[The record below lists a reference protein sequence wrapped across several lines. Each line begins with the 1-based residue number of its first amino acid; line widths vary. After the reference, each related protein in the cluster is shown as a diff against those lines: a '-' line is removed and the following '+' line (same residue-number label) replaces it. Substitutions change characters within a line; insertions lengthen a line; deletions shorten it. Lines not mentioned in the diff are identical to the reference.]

1 MVSAALIAALAPW
14 ILLCL
19 GLLALVA
26 FALLVC
32 GPRLLVRRR
41 PFHSPLP
48 SGRLGAPTTHL
59 EPAAPLTRD
68 EAVEALRRTEAKY
81 RGIFENAIEGIY
93 QTTPD
98 GRYLCA
104 NPALARIYDYDSP
117 AHLIDSIGDIE
128 RQLYVAPN
136 RRDDFVRTMEAQ
148 GHVANFESQ
157 IYRRD
162 GRIIWISESGR
173 AVRGADGRIEYYE
186 GTVEDITERK
196 AAEALVR
203 EKEAAEA
210 ASQAKSDF
218 LANMSHELRTPLNGV
233 IGMLDLLQEAS
244 ESPQQKRYA
253 TIARSSADLLL
264 AVINQILDFSKI
276 EAGKLEIEHVPY
288 RIRQVMEET
297 LDMLAS
303 KAAHKGLEL
312 ALDMPPDFV
321 GDVQGDPHRLQ
332 QVVVNLLGNAV
343 KFTERGQVKVHV
355 AVEREDDAQVLVRFA
370 VEDTGIGVPQERLN
384 RLFQA
389 FSQVDAST
397 TRQFGGT
404 GLGLAIARQLVELMG
419 GDIGVTSRVGR
430 GSTFWFRLPLVK
442 ATPQEKTRQL
452 TPAELQQLRVL
463 VVDDNATNREILFRQ
478 LSAWQ
483 MRVQT
488 ASDGHTA
495 LDIMQRAA
503 AQQESFDLGIIDY
516 HMPGM
521 DGYELAQ
528 RIACDESLRATP
540 LVLLTSLS
548 APEPDE
554 SPWSTSLAGRL
565 TKPVRQAQLL
575 DTILSAVAAR
585 GALDSHEA
593 ANQSLARLAPDA
605 HAGETRGRCR
615 LLLVEDNDV
624 NCVVALEILTVAGFQ
639 CDVARNG
646 REAIE
651 QVLLTRYDAV
661 LMDCQMPEMDGLAA
675 AREIRRLEGEGAL
688 RQRGYRLP
696 IVALTA
702 NATRGDRELCLGAG
716 MDDYLTKPL
725 DAVKLIEML
734 DVMVDNLEG
743 IYADE
748 GMASPEATTRA
759 FADTTPLVGMG
770 RAEVCAT
777 SKDLQSSDGA
787 DAAGQACDPPLDLA
801 ALRRRCLGNC
811 ELVERIVK
819 NFTDRLP
826 QSFQDLGE
834 AVLTNRLHDAAS
846 QAHAL
851 KGMAANLSAERLQQ
865 VVNDLEM
872 TCAAGDRLMAVT
884 DIARVRRE
892 MQRCLEFVVAESPA
906 ALLAATENYNPE
918 TTPTKSLEAGLGDK
932 IVDVTG
938 AGRPIAAAGAA
949 LD

>member
-14 ILLCL
+14 TLTVLSFF
-19 GLLALVA
+19 LVA
-26 FALLVC
+26 FLTLLIC
-32 GPRLLVRRR
+32 KPHLLARHR

-48 SGRLGAPTTHL
+48 SGRLGTPTAHISSSTS
-59 EPAAPLTRD
+59 LTRD
-68 EAVEALRRTEAKY
+68 EAVEALRRAEAKY

-98 GRYLCA
+98 GHYLCA

-117 AHLIDSIGDIE
+117 EELIASIGDIE
-128 RQLYVAPN
+128 RQLYVEPG
-136 RRDDFVRTMEAQ
+136 RRDDFVRVMEGH

-162 GRIIWISESGR
+162 GSIIWISESGR

-196 AAEALVR
+196 QAEALVR
-203 EKEAAEA
+203 GKEAAEA
-210 ASQAKSDF
+210 ASRAKSEF

-233 IGMLDLLQEAS
+233 IGMLDLLLETAD
-244 ESPQQKRYA
+244 SPQQKRYA
-253 TIARSSADLLL
+253 TIARTSSDLLL

-276 EAGKLEIEHVPY
+276 EAGKLEIEHVNF
-288 RIRQVMEET
+288 RLREIMEET

-321 GDVQGDPHRLQ
+321 GEVRGDPHRLQ
-332 QVVVNLLGNAV
+332 QVVVNLLGNAI

-355 AVEREDDAQVLVRFA
+355 AIEREDDEQMLVRFA
-370 VEDTGIGVPQERLN
+370 VEDTGIGVPQERLG

-430 GSTFWFRLPLVK
+430 GSTFWFRLPLAK
-442 ATPQEKTRQL
+442 NAAHDKTRQL
-452 TPAELQQLRVL
+452 TPDELRQLRVL

-488 ASDGHTA
+488 ASDGPTA

-503 AQQESFDLGIIDY
+503 ARNESFDLGIVDY

-528 RIACDESLRATP
+528 RVACDEALRTTP

-548 APEPDE
+548 APEPGE
-554 SPWSTSLAGRL
+554 SPWSTSIAGRL
-565 TKPVRQAQLL
+565 TKPVRQSQLL
-575 DTILSAVAAR
+575 DTVISVI
-585 GALDSHEA
+585 A
-593 ANQSLARLAPDA
+593 ANSARENPPETNPGSLRLAADDPA
-605 HAGETRGRCR
+605 NETRSRCR
-615 LLLVEDNDV
+615 LLLAEDNEV

-639 CDVARNG
+639 CDVASNG

-675 AREIRRLEGEGAL
+675 ARELRRLESDGAL

-696 IVALTA
+696 IIALTA
-702 NATRGDRELCLGAG
+702 NATRGDREICLASG

-725 DAVKLIEML
+725 DAVKLIELL
-734 DVMVDNLEG
+734 DAMVDNLDG

-748 GMASPEATTRA
+748 GPAGLAVSNDVREAPVIESGS
-759 FADTTPLVGMG
+759 TPD
-770 RAEVCAT
+770 REPA
-777 SKDLQSSDGA
+777 
-787 DAAGQACDPPLDLA
+787 LDMA
-801 ALRRRCLGNC
+801 ALLRRCLGNC
-811 ELVERIVK
+811 ELVGRILN
-819 NFTDRLP
+819 NFADQLP
-826 QSFQDLGE
+826 QSARDLEE
-834 AVLTNRLHDAAS
+834 AVRANQLREAAS

-865 VVNDLEM
+865 VVSDLEM
-872 TCAAGDRLMAVT
+872 TCAAGDQLLAVT

-892 MQRCLEFVVAESPA
+892 VQRCLEFVATEGSPA
-906 ALLAATENYNPE
+906 LVAAAT
-918 TTPTKSLEAGLGDK
+918 GD
-932 IVDVTG
+932 
-938 AGRPIAAAGAA
+938 
-949 LD
+949 